1 MDHPAI
7 LLNAIF
13 VPVATGALLLI
24 GVLVTLVIC
33 VVCKRSKKKKKT
45 QVEENMAV
53 DENPVYQQYE
63 LVGPNYER
71 QYSTHE
77 GVDSNRYYES

>member
-1 MDHPAI
+1 MLTA
-7 LLNAIF
+7 AIF
-13 VPVATGALLLI
+13 VPAAVGVLLL
-24 GVLVTLVIC
+24 VVALVTLVVC
-33 VVCKRSKKKKKT
+33 VVCKRAKKKKT

-77 GVDSNRYYES
+77 VVDSNTYYES